1 MRTHWLVGLIGGLNK
16 MHVKHA
22 LFHGAALG
30 VFFAAA
36 LSSGAQADTVKT
48 KKHHHAVKAAPAVD
62 HSAEVQNE
70 LNQLREQVEALK
82 AWRDNQAASEAQ
94 SQAQLTQVKAQ
105 LAEAQAQAQAAQAK
119 VDAQI
124 ETIPGVVN
132 TAVAKVAPKT
142 DKLYYKGISI
152 TPGGFLAMETVYRNH
167 QEGADIGSTY
177 SGIPLPN
184 VTTAHSPEDRFSA
197 RQSRLSLL
205 AQGDVGSSIHLSGY
219 YEMDFLGAAQSAN
232 SNESNSYNPRI
243 RVLYSDIDWNQ
254 DFGKISLLAGQSW
267 SLITM
272 YNKGLD
278 PRSEQVPLTID
289 AQYVV
294 GFNWARQ
301 PGIRLTASLND
312 GLTFAASVE
321 NPQTTFFS
329 NGKFITGVTA
339 PVNTIVGGSEFN
351 SANSLSLNKYPDV
364 IGKVAYDNN
373 IGGHSLHVEATGIVR
388 DFYAQVTNAG
398 VPQGQDTTGGG
409 AGGGAILNVVP
420 KYFDVQISG
429 LVGRG
434 IGRYGSG
441 QLPDASFGVDGQLHP
456 IQEWQL
462 MAGGIFHA
470 GPRLDVY
477 GYAGEEREGAQD
489 YSGLNGKTVVF
500 NGIGNPN
507 YDNTGC
513 EVFGNTANCIG
524 NTHYLDQIIAGFWHK
539 AYTGSFGRLQW
550 GVQYSYTERHI
561 FSGFGTT
568 GQIVGGDPTPS
579 ARENMILTSIRY
591 YPF

>member
-1 MRTHWLVGLIGGLNK
+1 M
-16 MHVKHA
+16 KHS
-22 LFHGAALG
+22 LLGGAALG
-30 VFFAAA
+30 LALAAT
-36 LSSGAQADTVKT
+36 LSSGAHADTVKASAAKT
-48 KKHHHAVKAAPAVD
+48 KKHHHVVKAAPAVD

-70 LNQLREQVEALK
+70 VNQLREQVEQLK
-82 AWRDNQAASEAQ
+82 AWRDAQASSDAQ
-94 SQAQLTQVKAQ
+94 AQAQLAQVKAQ
-105 LAEAQAQAQAAQAK
+105 LADAQAQAQASQAK

-142 DKLYYKGISI
+142 DKFYYKGISI
-152 TPGGFLAMETVYRNH
+152 TPGGFLAMETVFRSHN
-167 QEGADIGSTY
+167 EGADIGSTY

-205 AQGDVGSSIHLSGY
+205 AEGDVSSSIHLTGY
-219 YEMDFLGAAQSAN
+219 YEMDFLGAAQSGN

-243 RVLYSDIDWNQ
+243 RQLFTTIDWDQ
-254 DFGKISLLAGQSW
+254 SFGKISLLAGQSW
-267 SLITM
+267 SLATM
-272 YNKGLD
+272 YNKGIT

-301 PGIRLTASLND
+301 PGIRVTAALNN

-321 NPQTTFFS
+321 NPQTTFYSSGHF
-329 NGKFITGVTA
+329 NTGVTT
-339 PVNTIVGGSEFN
+339 PVDTITGGSEFN

-364 IGKVAYDNN
+364 LAKVAYDRD
-373 IGGHSLHVEATGIVR
+373 IAGHALHLEATGILR
-388 DFYAQVTNAG
+388 DFYAQVTEAG
-398 VPQGQDTTGGG
+398 VPEGEDTTGGG
-409 AGGGAILNVVP
+409 VGGGAILNVVP

-429 LVGRG
+429 LTGKG

-441 QLPDASFGVDGQLHP
+441 QLPDASFGTNGQLHP
-456 IQEWQL
+456 IQETEL
-462 MAGGIFHA
+462 MAGGIIHA
-470 GPRLDVY
+470 GPKLDIY
-477 GYAGEEREGAQD
+477 GYAGEERESAQN
-489 YSGLNGKTVVF
+489 YSGLNGSTTVY

-513 EVFGNTANCIG
+513 ETYGNTANCVG
-524 NTHYLDQIIAGFWHK
+524 NTHYLDQVIAGFWHK
-539 AYTGSFGRLQW
+539 AYSGSFGRVQW

-561 FSGFGTT
+561 FTGYGTT
-568 GQIVGGDPTPS
+568 GQIAGGDPTPA